1 MSQLIETIL
10 YVFGLVAIGYVAAWS
25 NYLKAGAGEM
35 LGQFAVGVAMP
46 VLLFRTLSKVDFHGA
61 APWLLWVVYFSAIA
75 LTWTSGHLIMT
86 RWLGR
91 DARVGVIGGVSSS
104 FSNLVLLGIPLISG
118 IFGQPGT
125 DVISLLIAVHLPVM
139 MMASIILFELFG
151 EGDGEL
157 HPARVLRSFL
167 GRLFANPL
175 IVGILSGLAWRF
187 TGWEL
192 PSVAGR
198 LVDAFA
204 DIAGPIALFSM
215 GAGLKAFGISGNL
228 RPALA
233 LSAVKLVLMPG
244 LALIFA
250 ILFGLPPLAAKVA
263 VVAASLPAG
272 VNSYLIATQF
282 GTGQGLASNQMTL
295 STLMAV
301 MTTSAW
307 LLVAGC
313 IFG

>member
-1 MSQLIETIL
+1 MSQLTETIL

-25 NYLKAGAGEM
+25 SYLKAGAGEM

-61 APWLLWVVYFSAIA
+61 APWSLWIVYFSAIA
-75 LTWTSGHLIMT
+75 LTWTTGHLIMT

-91 DARVGVIGGVSSS
+91 DARIGVIAGVSSS

-118 IFGQPGT
+118 IFGQQGT

-151 EGDGEL
+151 KGGGEV

-167 GRLFANPL
+167 SRLVANPL

-192 PSVAGR
+192 PFFVGR
-198 LVDAFA
+198 LIDTFA

-215 GAGLKAFGISGNL
+215 GAGLKAFGMSGNL

-233 LSAVKLVLMPG
+233 LSVVKLVLMPA
-244 LALIFA
+244 LALVFA
-250 ILFGLPPLAAKVA
+250 LLIGLPPLAAKIA

-307 LLVAGC
+307 LMVAGC